1 VAGGLAPRAVSDA
14 GASAAAPATSA
25 AAAAAAART
34 SSWNAAGTYEARSLG
49 DQCRARLRELLR
61 ELRRREEDSVVAVPG
76 VARRLVLGGLHSW
89 GESSAEIVTAR
100 SKVKHIYDFDFSVSL
115 LVEPEGAQGAAA
127 PADDEEDGT
136 APAAAPAAPAAA
148 PAAAASSAAGAP
160 AEAAKPPRVLL
171 HFCDVSSTTEGAP
184 RELRLERG
192 SPAPDEAHWPA
203 LRAALADS
211 PLVAA
216 VRRAVEEV
224 VAAFKSW

>member
-1 VAGGLAPRAVSDA
+1 M
-14 GASAAAPATSA
+14 
-25 AAAAAAART
+25 
-34 SSWNAAGTYEARSLG
+34 
-49 DQCRARLRELLR
+49 RLRELLR

-100 SKVKHIYDFDFSVSL
+100 SKVKHIYDFDFCVSVT
-115 LVEPEGAQGAAA
+115 VQPEGAPGCVSPSDDEVDGAQAA
-127 PADDEEDGT
+127 PAP
-136 APAAAPAAPAAA
+136 APAASP
-148 PAAAASSAAGAP
+148 AAGAP
-160 AEAAKPPRVLL
+160 SEAAKPPRVLL

-216 VRRAVEEV
+216 VRRVVEDV
-224 VAAFKSW
+224 VRVFKSW